1 MFKNKMIVFSCLW
14 FAFACSE
21 PEAEPLLGEIE
32 SREFIYSGSFRGE
45 FKAAKSTAVHVPNF
59 PGGLSMTIDYVAD
72 DGTVVKE
79 GDVILRFVKDT
90 IESDLRN
97 EKNSLD
103 VAKSEFDRVRHQQSK
118 EGIDLALTVKRR
130 ELELKRAEMQIVQ
143 GVNFISDLELK
154 KAEIDVEKS
163 KIELELAKKA
173 LRSFRLKKAT
183 SLKIESLKVDAAE
196 RNVDEK
202 EKGLGMLEIR
212 APVEGVVYA
221 PQTRLN
227 WQRTKALPG
236 VVARAG
242 DKVLEI
248 PDLSAFE
255 IHIFARQRDASLIS
269 VGDAVTVVP
278 TIFPER
284 KLKGKVKKKEEFAT
298 TRNERLGTESAEG
311 SLKEFLIIVEL
322 ESSPSELKPGNTG
335 KVTVESVVSKEALL
349 VPIAA
354 IGEDEQGSFLTR
366 ESGEKKRV
374 KIGRS
379 NLTHAEV
386 LEGGVAGERVRIDVV
401 DAKIETETKTK
412 GSKKGKRVR
421 RKGGKGKKTR

>member
-1 MFKNKMIVFSCLW
+1 MFKTKVVVVFTSLFVSSGCG
-14 FAFACSE
+14 E
-21 PEAEPLLGEIE
+21 PEIPPLLGEVE
-32 SREFIYSGSFRGE
+32 SKKFVYKGSFRGE
-45 FKAAKSTAVHVPNF
+45 FEAAVSTPVHVPNF
-59 PGGLSMTIDYVAD
+59 PGGAAMTIDFVAE

-90 IESDLRN
+90 IEADLRN
-97 EKNSLD
+97 EKNTLD
-103 VAKSEFDRVRHQQSK
+103 VAKSEMDRVRHQQSK

-130 ELELKRAEMQIVQ
+130 ELELKRSEMQIVQ

-154 KAEIDVEKS
+154 KAEIDVAKS

-173 LRSFRLKKAT
+173 QRSFRLKKAT
-183 SLKIESLKVDAAE
+183 SLKIESLKVNAAE
-196 RNVDEK
+196 RNVDERK
-202 EKGLGMLEIR
+202 KGLGMIDIT
-212 APVEGVVYA
+212 APVEGVIYA

-248 PDLSAFE
+248 PDLSTFE
-255 IHIFARQRDASLIS
+255 VHLYARQRDASLIS
-269 VGDAVTVVP
+269 VGDPLTVVP

-284 KLKGKVKKKEEFAT
+284 TIKGKVKKKEEFAT
-298 TRNERLGTESAEG
+298 TRNERLGTDTPDG
-311 SLKEFLIIVEL
+311 NLKEFLIIAEL
-322 ESSPSELKPGNTG
+322 ESSPKELKPGNTG
-335 KVTVESVVSKEALL
+335 KVTIESVVSETALL

-354 IGEDEQGSFLTR
+354 IGEDEKGSFLTS
-366 ESGEKKRV
+366 ENGKKKRV

-386 LEGGVAGERVRIDVV
+386 LEGATAGERVQLDLQDKKVEV
-401 DAKIETETKTK
+401 DKPKKKRRK
-412 GSKKGKRVR
+412 GKGGKRKGKR
-421 RKGGKGKKTR
+421 